1 MTKFQKRV
9 WIPADSPQ
17 AKKLGIRGDCLVEWN
32 GQDLSIT
39 NNLGKS
45 VTFTLDG
52 PQMIA
57 LICAQKPDDDKDFVR
72 FIAEKLGNPKRFERG
87 IDVPGT
93 SSKYTGTKSG
103 YRPHHV
109 IPKSLNNHGLLTQ
122 AGYDIND
129 QQNEIYLPRDEEYR
143 SLTYQE
149 TGQRLPIHSGGH
161 PGYIKGVIKV
171 LNQELERLPIGK
183 YNDKNYILDLIDSII
198 YRLKAKIVSS
208 GKYSMND
215 FREDEF

>member
-9 WIPADSPQ
+9 RIPAGSPQ
-17 AKKLGIRGDCLVEWN
+17 AKKLGICGYCLMEWN

-39 NNLGKS
+39 SDRGKS
-45 VTFTLDG
+45 VYFTLDG
-52 PQMIA
+52 PQVIA
-57 LICAQKPDDDKDFVR
+57 LICAKKDEDFVR
-72 FIAEKLGNPKRFERG
+72 FVEEKLGNPKRFERG

-93 SSKYTGTKSG
+93 SSQYTGTKG
-103 YRPHHV
+103 EYRAHHV
-109 IPKSLNNHGLLTQ
+109 IPKSLNNHGLLKQ

-129 QQNEIYLPRDEEYR
+129 QQNEIYLPKDAD
-143 SLTYQE
+143 SAALIYQE

-161 PGYIKGVIKV
+161 QGYIDGVIKI
-171 LNQELERLPIGK
+171 LNQELDRLPMGK
-183 YNDKNYILDLIDSII
+183 SNDKNYILDRIDSII

-208 GKYSMND
+208 GKHSMND

>member
-1 MTKFQKRV
+1 MTKFQRRLR
-9 WIPADSPQ
+9 IPAGSPQ
-17 AKKLGIRGDCLVEWN
+17 AEKLGISGYCLIEWN

-39 NNLGKS
+39 SDRGKS
-45 VTFTLDG
+45 VYFILDG

-57 LICAQKPDDDKDFVR
+57 LICAKEDDDFVR
-72 FIAEKLGNPKRFERG
+72 FVEEKLGHKKRFERG

-93 SSKYTGTKSG
+93 SSKYTGTKSE

-129 QQNEIYLPRDEEYR
+129 QQNEIYLPRDEECR
-143 SLTYQE
+143 SLIYQE

-215 FREDEF
+215 FKEDEF

>member
-9 WIPADSPQ
+9 QIKAGSPQ
-17 AKKLGIRGDCLVEWN
+17 AEKLGISGDCLIDWN
-32 GQDLSIT
+32 GKDLSIS
-39 NNLGKS
+39 NNRGKS
-45 VTFTLDG
+45 VSFTLDG
-52 PQMIA
+52 FQIIA
-57 LICAQKPDDDKDFVR
+57 LICAQKHEDKDFVR

-93 SSKYTGTKSG
+93 SSKYTGTQG
-103 YRPHHV
+103 EYRAHHV
-109 IPKSLNNHGLLTQ
+109 IPESLRNHELLKIVN
-122 AGYDIND
+122 YNIDEP
-129 QQNEIYLPRDEEYR
+129 QNEIYLPRDEECR
-143 SLTYQE
+143 SLIYQE
-149 TGQRLPIHSGGH
+149 HGQRLPIHSGGH

-198 YRLKAKIVSS
+198 YRLKAKIVGS

-215 FREDEF
+215 FKEDEF